1 MAKTSK
7 RLKNFKRSIEKN
19 LDSVSRFVQALN
31 INLGDID
38 SSEDDIIR
46 LNYFKRGDYHMK
58 RIYKRLYAAAEEL
71 NFEADL
77 IGDKYSTDASSLD
90 ESVDDDDG
98 DDIDSVHK
106 QEPNDLKSPKSAPP
120 IPPIDDQSQN
130 ATEKNILLDPPES
143 IQKKHNN
150 HEAEK
155 PLEEIQLQT
164 EIDINKEKEQFEQ
177 TTPIN
182 NAQQTGNAET
192 YKDGHEKKQVI
203 DENIS
208 TTINDELDCYDS
220 RYTSQ
225 SLRLISESKKENQ
238 NNQGSNLQMVD
249 SCMMEKNVENIDN
262 YIVIRNKSD
271 SQPDTIYHCTTYNS
285 ESRFSFLCTHHG
297 KILSLRVLPLSSDPK
312 EKAKSPNIIALIKQ
326 KTPSQNQKKVTE
338 TEELVL
344 FNIDTSRKKVKSLL
358 RLKFKLN
365 SDDNVSPFAL
375 RHLEESGMFEF
386 AVLNLPDS
394 FIHCRIAAKEQWFTE
409 LSSSAISSFKI
420 STISIDKEKTIAI
433 NLDSYTIKDDK
444 KYIAVMTRQVK
455 KEQEQEHEKEQYRL
469 HYIELNTKTKDLSIH
484 CLKILKQ
491 SKMDSKKTNTDLE
504 EVDGS
509 YQCITLNSEI
519 GFCAVLGFF
528 KQRNQNSIGSLRLLF
543 LDLKCLNEESS
554 STPKPL
560 TAEQPNSE
568 KSKNDSSPKDIN
580 VKENHQNEQSTPV
593 SLDNM
598 QNNPTIYFAETTF
611 RNGTIPC
618 YVIVYAISNTSMI
631 CLRLVR
637 KIEKDKFSYRISK
650 KELDLSTIKMPQYLK
665 SHKISSISKTLFIE
679 EGENNMYK
687 GCISVTLTQGYTFH
701 LSLPFKCTP

>member
-1 MAKTSK
+1 MSKASRLMASGLAGSSAGFPSMAKTSK
-7 RLKNFKRSIEKN
+7 RLKNYKWSIEKN
-19 LDSVSRFVQALN
+19 IHSVSRFLEACNKYLRK
-31 INLGDID
+31 ID
-38 SSEDDIIR
+38 SLTDIIR
-46 LNYFKRGDYHMK
+46 LTHYNRADYHMK
-58 RIYKRLYAAAEEL
+58 KIYKRIYVAAEEL

-77 IGDKYSTDASSLD
+77 IEDEYSTDVSSLD
-90 ESVDDDDG
+90 ESVGDDDD

-106 QEPNDLKSPKSAPP
+106 QELNDSTPT
-120 IPPIDDQSQN
+120 PPIDDRSQN
-130 ATEKNILLDPPES
+130 NIEEMIRVYTEPEPIEK
-143 IQKKHNN
+143 IQNEVKQ
-150 HEAEK
+150 A
-155 PLEEIQLQT
+155 LEEIQSPKET
-164 EIDINKEKEQFEQ
+164 DIKKEEVQIEQV
-177 TTPIN
+177 TPISN
-182 NAQQTGNAET
+182 VQPTANGET
-192 YKDGHEKKQVI
+192 SKVD
-203 DENIS
+203 DNLS
-208 TTINDELDCYDS
+208 TTINDKLDCS
-220 RYTSQ
+220 ETRYTSQ
-225 SLRLISESKKENQ
+225 SLRLISESKNENQ
-238 NNQGSNLQMVD
+238 NKLGSNLQMVD
-249 SCMMEKNVENIDN
+249 SCKKQKNIENLDN

-285 ESRFSFLCTHHG
+285 ESNFSFLCTHQG

-312 EKAKSPNIIALIKQ
+312 ENTHSPNLIALILQ
-326 KTPSQNQKKVTE
+326 KTPSQNQKKETE
-338 TEELVL
+338 TQELVL
-344 FNIDTSRKKVKSLL
+344 FNIDTYRKKVKSLL

-386 AVLNLPDS
+386 AVLNFPDS
-394 FIHCRIAAKEQWFTE
+394 FIHCRIAAKERWFTE

-420 STISIDKEKTIAI
+420 STISIDEEKTIAI

-455 KEQEQEHEKEQYRL
+455 KEQEKEKEQYRL
-469 HYIELNTKTKDLSIH
+469 HYIELNTKTKDLSIR

-491 SKMDSKKTNTDLE
+491 SKTDLE

-543 LDLKCLNEESS
+543 LDLKCLKEESS

-568 KSKNDSSPKDIN
+568 KSKNDSSPKDIY
-580 VKENHQNEQSTPV
+580 VKVNHQNEQSTPV

-611 RNGTIPC
+611 RNGTTPC
-618 YVIVYAISNTSMI
+618 YVIVYAVSNTSII

-637 KIEKDKFSYRISK
+637 KIEKDKYSYRISN
-650 KELDLSTIKMPQYLK
+650 KEIDLSTIKMPQYLK
-665 SHKISSISKTLFIE
+665 SNKISSISKTLFIE
-679 EGENNMYK
+679 AEENNMYK

-701 LSLPFKCTP
+701 LSLPFKFTP